1 MDVSCLCDCPT
12 CYRLSNFPFSNR
24 EVSFRSCFMA
34 LHLKTEGDE
43 GGLPCS
49 LNIPTP
55 IVSYAWPSCDSFE
68 AKIHVTCHIQPSIT
82 LH

>member
-34 LHLKTEGDE
+34 LHLKTEGDA
-43 GGLPCS
+43 LPSWTRACGCS
-49 LNIPTP
+49 L
-55 IVSYAWPSCDSFE
+55 
-68 AKIHVTCHIQPSIT
+68 
-82 LH
+82 